1 MMQAIEMVNVKEYRG
16 KLPPQPLPE
25 PEIARVTS
33 PFHGLTKYEVD
44 ERRSQ
49 GLGNNVD
56 FKTSRTIG
64 QILRENLF
72 TFFNMVLLVL
82 GTTLVLLGSPVE
94 GLITSGVLL
103 VNVMIAAAQEVRAK
117 HKLDHIALLTRPRAT
132 VIRQG
137 LQQEVDPG
145 EIVIDDLL
153 CMEPGA
159 QIVVDGIVVS
169 QGRIDVDESLITGE
183 SALAAKYRGDTI
195 YSGSYCVTGQGVYRA
210 TRVGLSSFAN
220 KLTLEARIFT
230 RHYTPLQ
237 REVNLTVRLLMA
249 LVIFFGILLVVNN
262 ILNEEPLLQSV
273 REASVLFG
281 LAPSSLFLMIV
292 VAYAVG
298 AVRISSKGA
307 VIQQA
312 NSIESLCNVDVLCLD
327 KTGTLTT
334 NRIKLEEITPFSN
347 RNNGQGTG
355 APSGKELRDL
365 LGDFCASATVNN
377 RTGEAILRACPGEK
391 RPLFDE
397 VPFSSDQGWSAQV
410 IDRQNR
416 IGTYVLGA
424 PELLLPNFAG
434 VPGMSEK
441 AASWRAQGR
450 RVLLFS
456 YSPKELSLRDQDDQ
470 PKLPAGL
477 RPLCL
482 LNLSDELRPKV
493 QETLK
498 GFVDAGV
505 TLKFISGDNPE
516 TVAALVRQAGF
527 VEGDNQLSLVS
538 GLELAEMD
546 ESQFARAADKAN
558 IFGRVT
564 PRQKERLIKALKE
577 RGHYVA
583 MTGDGINDI
592 LALKRANLGIAMQSG
607 SEATRNVADIVLLE
621 DSFGVLPEAFQEGQ
635 RILNGIQDIL
645 RLYMSR
651 ILCLAMMIAA
661 IAAASDGFPITP
673 RQNAVVAFLTLS
685 IPAGCLALWAKPGKV
700 RRVSLG
706 RKLAHFVIPAVISV
720 AIVSFGGYMFSLA
733 KTGDEAYAQTTLTYI
748 TVICGIL
755 LVVFVEPPTK
765 WWVGGDILSGDWRP
779 AKLSFGLIVLFVIIL
794 ATPFMREFYGLTL
807 LQRPDHYLVIAL
819 AIIAW
824 VILLRFIWRAR
835 LVERYLNVELN

>member
-1 MMQAIEMVNVKEYRG
+1 MQAIEMLNVKEYRREQ
-16 KLPPQPLPE
+16 PPQSLPV
-25 PEIARVTS
+25 PEILRVSS
-33 PFHGLTKYEVD
+33 PYQGLNQNEVD
-44 ERRSQ
+44 VRRSQ
-49 GLGNNVD
+49 GLGNNVN

-72 TFFNMVLLVL
+72 TFFNMILLVL

-103 VNVMIAAAQEVRAK
+103 VNVLIASAQEVRAK
-117 HKLDHIALLTRPRAT
+117 HKLDHIALLTRPKAT

-137 LQQEVDPG
+137 LQQEVDPR

-153 CMEPGA
+153 CMESGK
-159 QIVVDGIVVS
+159 QIVVDGTVVS
-169 QGRIDVDESLITGE
+169 QARIDVDESLITGE
-183 SALAAKYRGDTI
+183 SVLVAKYKGDKI
-195 YSGSYCVTGQGVYRA
+195 YSGSYCVAGQGVYQA

-237 REVNLTVRLLMA
+237 REVNLTIRLLMA
-249 LVIFFGILLVVNN
+249 LVVFFGILLMVNN
-262 ILNEEPLLQSV
+262 VLNKEPLLQSIQ
-273 REASVLFG
+273 EASVLFG

-292 VAYAVG
+292 VAYGVG
-298 AVRISSKGA
+298 AVRISNKGA

-334 NRIKLEEITPFSN
+334 NRIILENIASFPN
-347 RNNGQGTG
+347 RKNGQRTL
-355 APSGKELRDL
+355 SEKELRDL
-365 LGDFCASATVNN
+365 LGDFCASAAVNN
-377 RTGEAILRACPGEK
+377 RTGEAILRECPGQK
-391 RPLFDE
+391 RRLVDE
-397 VPFSSDQGWSAQV
+397 LPFSSDQGWSAQV
-410 IDRQNR
+410 IDHQDH

-434 VPGMSEK
+434 APGMSDK

-456 YSPKELSLRDQDDQ
+456 YSPTALSLRDRDDQ
-470 PKLPAGL
+470 PRLPEGL

-493 QETLK
+493 RETLK

-527 VEGDNQLSLVS
+527 MDGDKSLSLVS

-546 ESQFARAADKAN
+546 ESQFARSAATAN

-564 PRQKERLIKALKE
+564 PRQKERLIKTLKE
-577 RGHYVA
+577 LGHYVA

-661 IAAASDGFPITP
+661 ISAASDGFPITP

-700 RRVSLG
+700 RHVSLG

-720 AIVSFGGYMFSLA
+720 TIVSFGVYIFSLA

-755 LVVFVEPPTK
+755 LVVFVQPPSR

-779 AKLSFGLIVLFVIIL
+779 AKLSLGLIALFVIIL

-807 LQRPDHYLVIAL
+807 LRHADHYLVIAL

-824 VILLRFIWRAR
+824 VILLRFVWRAR